1 LFFIAGPGVYSVK
14 ADGSGLTR
22 VATADPNALYQAT
35 FSPDGSHVAWPCRPD
50 GDQSMSQTEL
60 CLQRTDGSDKRTA
73 AQSGLDPPGFLTV
86 VQYGSGEIVWSPDG
100 QRVAFLVLRVATP
113 DVVSSGDVYV
123 YDLQSGQS
131 RRVDEGA
138 FAELRSPMR
147 WSPDSRHIAVP
158 VAQRIGAEGA
168 MRIIDIGDEHS
179 PPSSRDVGHGS
190 ILEDYRWSPDG
201 STLAYAGS
209 DAPGTSNVY
218 VVPAAGTAS
227 DQLTSGIYVRQI
239 VWSPDARSLAL
250 TVIDQGHGALYVVS
264 AAGGDAT
271 PLTPGLRVDG
281 PPAWSPDSGTI
292 AFVVEGPQPDTDSFP
307 DAGLF
312 TVPAAGGTPKRV
324 TQDQRIVLFPLITW
338 SPDGK
343 RIFYTAEGGDCIEG
357 CPPGPLFMVPADG
370 SSPPVAITTSDVLVF
385 QLLSWH

>member
-1 LFFIAGPGVYSVK
+1 
-14 ADGSGLTR
+14 
-22 VATADPNALYQAT
+22 
-35 FSPDGSHVAWPCRPD
+35 
-50 GDQSMSQTEL
+50 
-60 CLQRTDGSDKRTA
+60 
-73 AQSGLDPPGFLTV
+73 
-86 VQYGSGEIVWSPDG
+86 
-100 QRVAFLVLRVATP
+100 
-113 DVVSSGDVYV
+113 
-123 YDLQSGQS
+123 
-131 RRVDEGA
+131 
-138 FAELRSPMR
+138 
-147 WSPDSRHIAVP
+147 
-158 VAQRIGAEGA
+158 
-168 MRIIDIGDEHS
+168 
-179 PPSSRDVGHGS
+179 
-190 ILEDYRWSPDG
+190 
-201 STLAYAGS
+201 
-209 DAPGTSNVY
+209 
-218 VVPAAGTAS
+218 
-227 DQLTSGIYVRQI
+227 
-239 VWSPDARSLAL
+239 
-250 TVIDQGHGALYVVS
+250 VIDQGHGALYVVS